1 ARPAATR
8 LHTRS
13 TTSAGTSASPNVS
26 DTVTG
31 TGVPFGTVHD
41 RGLQSESPTR
51 VQSDT
56 SWPSI
61 VTESTDR
68 TGAGRSS
75 LRPAGLATVLVADVS
90 VIGDPAASPIAADDE
105 ARRAS
110 TRAVSDVSIPRASRS
125 AGVAS
130 GDRATCPP
138 LGRRMI
144 GPGVDNPRR
153 HGPKG
158 KPRPGG
164 QPGTARRRA

>member
-1 ARPAATR
+1 
-8 LHTRS
+8 
-13 TTSAGTSASPNVS
+13 
-26 DTVTG
+26 TG

-56 SWPSI
+56 SRPSI
-61 VTESTDR
+61 VTVSTDR
-68 TGAGRSS
+68 TGPGRSS
-75 LRPAGLATVLVADVS
+75 LRPAGLATVTVADVS
-90 VIGDPAASPIAADDE
+90 VIGDPAASRIAAEAE
-105 ARRAS
+105 ARRTS

-138 LGRRMI
+138 LSPRMI
-144 GPGVDNPRR
+144 GLDVGDPRR
-153 HGPKG
+153 RGPKG

-164 QPGTARRRA
+164 QPGTARRRAWESLGTHTIC